1 MTSCGRFFFSFFFA
15 TECPCVYIRHL
26 RAEEAMSQLDGLY
39 AVFGGLSTKEGRGC
53 GKSINK
59 QVHVRWMEIGQ
70 INIRYN

>member
-1 MTSCGRFFFSFFFA
+1 MVPSSFRFSL
-15 TECPCVYIRHL
+15 PPNVRVYIRHL

>member
-1 MTSCGRFFFSFFFA
+1 MVASSFRFSSPLNVRTGRGG
-15 TECPCVYIRHL
+15 
-26 RAEEAMSQLDGLY
+26 AEEAMSQLDGLY
-39 AVFGGLSTKEGRGC
+39 AVFGWLSAKGGRGC